1 MSANLY
7 AYQTALR
14 AAQSADATWT
24 RLLQIHF
31 GRHAGAA
38 RYDARGLG
46 KDGSLLRLAYEAHRA
61 ACNAWQATRELGGN
75 IDDRSAA

>member
-1 MSANLY
+1 MSANLH

-14 AAQSADATWT
+14 AAQAADDTWT

-31 GRHAGAA
+31 GRHAGDA
-38 RYDARGLG
+38 RYDARGRG
-46 KDGSLLRLAYEAHRA
+46 EDGSLLRLAYDAHRA